1 MMTVELK
8 MFGRKAEQ
16 AQVRTLRE
24 ASRKCREFIESN
36 GLGNSVWEGG
46 LVRVDGKRAFRVS
59 YNGRVWVYSSK
70 AWTPDIPEVTGDEL
84 DKVQE

>member
-16 AQVRTLRE
+16 VQVRTLRE
-24 ASRKCREFIESN
+24 ASKKVSEFIAEN
-36 GLGNSVWEGG
+36 GMGSSTWEGG
-46 LVRVDGKRAFRVS
+46 LVRVDNKRAFRVS
-59 YNGRVWVYSSK
+59 YNGRVWVYSK
-70 AWTPDIPEVTGDEL
+70 TWTTSTPEISGDEL

>member
-1 MMTVELK
+1 MTVELK

-16 AQVRTLRE
+16 VQVRTLRE
-24 ASRKCREFIESN
+24 ASQKVSEFIREEN
-36 GLGNSVWEGG
+36 IGNSVWEGG

-59 YNGRVWVYSSK
+59 YNGRVWVYSK
-70 AWTPDIPEVTGDEL
+70 AWTTSTPEITGDEL